1 MERRLRT
8 GEPGRII
15 RIVAAVIWNAHGEV
29 LLVRK
34 AGTQAFMQPGGKRSG
49 DETDLETLTRE
60 LREELGC
67 TVRAA
72 SARHLGRFEAPA
84 ANEPGWIVQAEVYD
98 VEVTGAPAARAEI
111 AELLWIDPRAIP
123 AVALAP
129 LTRDHILPHARRRA
143 EPH

>member
-8 GEPGRII
+8 SEADRII
-15 RIVAAVIWNAHGEV
+15 RIVAAVIWNADGEV

-34 AGTQAFMQPGGKRSG
+34 AQTEAFMQPGGKRSG

-98 VEVTGAPAARAEI
+98 VEVTGAPAAHAEI
-111 AELLWIDPRAIP
+111 AELLWVDPRATP

-129 LTRDHILPHARRRA
+129 LTRDHVLPLVRQPRR
-143 EPH
+143 P